1 MQAKIAFED
10 GFILKGKGLGAVGT
24 TCGEVVFNTAMT
36 GYQEVLTDPSYA
48 GQIVTMTY
56 PLIGNYGVNSEDA
69 ESRDVFLSGFIVKE
83 ASEIVSNWRAA
94 DLNLDQYLKKH
105 NIVAIEG
112 VDTRAI
118 TKHIRQGGAMNA
130 CISTEDKSDEILI
143 QMAKESLHLEG
154 TDLVKDVI
162 HKEPFVWNKE
172 GKYKVVVYDC
182 GVKYNILRQLE
193 EVGCQVKVMPA
204 NVSAEDILDE
214 KPDGVMLSNGP
225 GDPSAVK
232 YAIDTIQGLIGKVPI
247 FGICLGHQLLSL
259 ALGGKTYKLKFG
271 HHGGNHP
278 VKDLTTGKVEIT
290 VQNHGFCVDT
300 DSLGGDD
307 SVEITHVNL
316 NDQTCEGIKH
326 KNIPAFS
333 VQHHPEA
340 GPGPHDSRVLFK
352 RFCELMD
359 EVKAVN

>member
-10 GFILKGKGLGAVGT
+10 GFVLKGKALGAVGT
-24 TCGEVVFNTAMT
+24 TCGEVVFNTSMT

-56 PLIGNYGVNSEDA
+56 PLIGNYGVNSEDV
-69 ESRDVFLSGFIVKE
+69 ESRGLFLSGFVVKE
-83 ASEIVSNWRAA
+83 ASEIVSNWRSA
-94 DLNLDQYLKKH
+94 DMNLDQYLKEN
-105 NIVAIEG
+105 NIVAIQG

-118 TKHIRQGGAMNA
+118 TKHIRTGGAINA
-130 CISTEDKSDEILI
+130 CISTEDISDEELVKR
-143 QMAKESLHLEG
+143 AKESMHLENA
-154 TDLVKDVI
+154 DLVKDVI
-162 HKEPFVWNKE
+162 PTESYVWNTE

-193 EVGCQVKVMPA
+193 QADCQVTVMPA
-204 NVSAEDILDE
+204 TVSAEDILKE
-214 KPDGVMLSNGP
+214 NPDGVMLSNGP

-232 YAIDTIQGLIGKVPI
+232 YAIETIKGLVGKVPI

-278 VKDLTTGKVEIT
+278 VKDMDTDKVEIT
-290 VQNHGFCVDT
+290 VQNHGFCT
-300 DSLGGDD
+300 DLESLGGDAN
-307 SVEITHVNL
+307 VEITHMNL
-316 NDQTCEGIKH
+316 NDNTCEGIRH

-340 GPGPHDSRVLFK
+340 GPGPHDARSIFAV
-352 RFCELMD
+352 FCKLMD
-359 EVKAVN
+359 ENKKN